1 MLVSFW
7 FTTVRKKFAPQVQYF
22 KTNEGVMNI
31 TLRTIISMKSY
42 FWCIETKMKC
52 PKKKL
57 IAIVVCKIHWSFS
70 TTLADNDY
78 DVVGAESSASHLWLR
93 HSMAVAR
100 LSGSNCS
107 IGVRNSVNPNASSCA
122 HSYFSVSTSYR
133 PHGRSLVM
141 CRNSPVKQAPTN

>member
-7 FTTVRKKFAPQVQYF
+7 FTTVRKKFAPQYNILKQMKGWWTSHWERSLAWKAVLMYRDQ
-22 KTNEGVMNI
+22 NEV
-31 TLRTIISMKSY
+31 SKQ
-42 FWCIETKMKC
+42 
-52 PKKKL
+52 KL

-78 DVVGAESSASHLWLR
+78 DVVGEGSSASHLWLR

-100 LSGSNCS
+100 LSESNCS

-133 PHGRSLVM
+133 PQGRSLVM
-141 CRNSPVKQAPTN
+141 CRNSPAKQVLLN